1 MKKNVNSFLNRETII
16 LWKKVIILLKVI
28 MEKYDDGNLFD
39 LKKFNLIMKENQIN
53 PLILKKLKQM
63 KKEKKYIYNGIK

>member
-39 LKKFNLIMKENQIN
+39 LKKLNLIMKEN
-53 PLILKKLKQM
+53 
-63 KKEKKYIYNGIK
+63 

>member
-1 MKKNVNSFLNRETII
+1 MEKSDNF
-16 LWKKVIILLKVI
+16 LKVI
-28 MEKYDDGNLFD
+28 MEKYDDCNLFD
-39 LKKFNLIMKENQIN
+39 LKKFNLIKKENQIN

>member
-39 LKKFNLIMKENQIN
+39 LKKLNLIMKENQIN

>member
-1 MKKNVNSFLNRETII
+1 MTDYNEKMKKNVNSFLNRETII

-39 LKKFNLIMKENQIN
+39 LKKFNLIMKEN
-53 PLILKKLKQM
+53 
-63 KKEKKYIYNGIK
+63 